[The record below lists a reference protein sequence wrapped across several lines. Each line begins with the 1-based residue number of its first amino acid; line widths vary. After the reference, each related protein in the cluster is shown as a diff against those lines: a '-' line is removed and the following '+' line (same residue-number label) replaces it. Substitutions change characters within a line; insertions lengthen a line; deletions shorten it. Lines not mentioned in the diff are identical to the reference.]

1 MKKIAAVVDSLGP
14 TQSSFYL
21 IKEFNKL
28 LDNIGYSPICFYNN
42 LAPAVVKP
50 FFTCTNVS
58 FYAPHDGCTIADTV
72 EMANLILKTQNS
84 SNKFFYVWD
93 LEWIRKPMD
102 FAATSRV
109 MRNKN
114 INLLARSE
122 SHKQLIEKYANREVA
137 GVVDN
142 WNIEQLEEILWT
154 PEKS

>member
-58 FYAPHDGCTIADTV
+58 FYATHDGCTIADTV

-93 LEWIRKPMD
+93 LEWCR
-102 FAATSRV
+102 
-109 MRNKN
+109 RNGREFEHNVQAFNKQD
-114 INLLARSE
+114 IKLIARSE
-122 SHKQLIEKYANREVA
+122 DHAKAIKNYCNRD
-137 GVVDN
+137 VVGIVEN
-142 WNIEQLEEILWT
+142 FNINKLMEIINH
-154 PEKS
+154 E